1 MYPNLTPTLVTLL
14 GIALAVAAF
23 IAVRRPFLRR
33 LALRQ
38 IARRRGEAVLVVV
51 GSVLGTAI
59 IIGSL
64 IVGDTLNFSV
74 KQTAYDNLGPIDEIV
89 SSPTVAQ
96 GDEAA
101 RLVGRLRGDPDVD
114 GLLTLRGDQAAV
126 TRGSGASRT
135 AEPRA
140 SVWEVDFAQAA
151 AFSGGVD
158 SGSGLS
164 GPAPGAGEA
173 VINDDLATQLG
184 ARAGE
189 TLTFYL
195 YGRPTAVRVAR
206 VVPTEGLAG
215 AGTGQTAARNAFF
228 TTGTLVQAAKAAGPA
243 QDGAG
248 PKQPGTSAGAA
259 PAAGTGGGAAAEG
272 AGGAA
277 AAAGA
282 GAAAQ
287 AAGATAPGP
296 RTFTFVSNTGGVEEG
311 EKRSDAVEARLKAAL
326 GPLTSQGTSVEKP
339 KQSVLKAAVAAG
351 NSLGSLF
358 LFIGSFS
365 IIAGVLLL
373 VNIFVMLAEERK
385 SELGMLRAV
394 GMKRG
399 RLVRSFIIEGTVYA
413 LVASL
418 LGILIGLG
426 VGRAVVVVAAR
437 IFNSFSDDGFS
448 LAFKFTPTS
457 LVNGFAMGF
466 LIAFLTVALTSI
478 RISRVNIIAAIRDLP
493 NEGGRRLKRRW
504 VVLSTVAAAVF
515 GGLSAVAIARSQG
528 VGVYL
533 YPALAVLA
541 LCPLLVRLA
550 PKRWVY
556 TGASLAVLGWGLAA
570 NTLRPKVF
578 DDGST
583 TTFIVLGSLLTFSAV
598 FLLSQNQELLT
609 RPLRPLIARPTL
621 GGLATRLAVAYPIA
635 RRFRTG
641 AILIMYG
648 LVVFTL
654 VLITVIGNLISA
666 GTDSQVANA
675 SGGFA
680 IRADFN
686 PSAPVADPARTFTT
700 GRFAGKVDA
709 VAPLTVVG
717 GKVTNL
723 IKGRTD
729 PVDVVVV
736 GTDPKVSEAGLFPL
750 NRRLERLGDD
760 RAVWRAVQSDP
771 GYVILDPFLGQ
782 EGGGPGAVTYNPGD
796 TLTLTDPNTG
806 KADRKTIAGVLKSGE
821 GFYGIGNTGFLSP
834 VIMSQAAAR
843 AQFGSGAKL
852 ASAFVKPAAGASDQA
867 LAADLQGQYLPEGL
881 VATAIR
887 DQVERGFAANRS
899 FFQLMQGFLA
909 LGLIVGI
916 AGLGVVMVRAVRER
930 RRNIGVLRAL
940 GFPSGTVQRA
950 FLTESSFVALEGIVL
965 GAALSIVTSYLLF
978 KNDDELNAAGV
989 GFPIP
994 WTSIAVLVLAAAV
1007 ASVLATAW
1015 PARQASKIRPAVALR
1030 IAD

>member
-1 MYPNLTPTLVTLL
+1 VYPNLTPTLVTLL

-74 KQTAYDNLGPIDEIV
+74 RQTAYNNLGPIDEIV

-96 GDEAA
+96 GDQATRRVA
-101 RLVGRLRGDPDVD
+101 RLRGDPDVD
-114 GLLTLRGDQAAV
+114 GLLTLRGDQAAI

-151 AFSGGVD
+151 AFRGGVQG
-158 SGSGLS
+158 GSGLS

-173 VINDDLATQLG
+173 VINDDLATQLR
-184 ARAGE
+184 ARAGDS
-189 TLTFYL
+189 LTVYL
-195 YGRPTAVRVAR
+195 YGRPTEVRVAR
-206 VVPTEGLAG
+206 VVPTVGLAG

-228 TTGTLVQAAKAAGPA
+228 AAGTLVQAATEAKA
-243 QDGAG
+243 
-248 PKQPGTSAGAA
+248 AA
-259 PAAGTGGGAAAEG
+259 PARRGPAPADGADSAAAPGAAAPP
-272 AGGAA
+272 
-277 AAAGA
+277 
-282 GAAAQ
+282 AQ
-287 AAGATAPGP
+287 P

-311 EKRSDAVEARLKAAL
+311 ERRSDAVAAKLQAAL
-326 GPLTSQGTSVEKP
+326 GPLTAQGTSVEKP
-339 KQSVLKAAVAAG
+339 KQSVLNAAEQAG
-351 NSLGSLF
+351 NGLGSLF

-365 IIAGVLLL
+365 VIAGVLLL

-413 LVASL
+413 LVAAL
-418 LGILIGLG
+418 LGVLIGLG

-437 IFNSFSDDGFS
+437 IFSSFSDEDTFN
-448 LAFKFTPTS
+448 LAFRFTPIS

-466 LIAFLTVALTSI
+466 LIAFVTVTLTSV

-504 VVLSTVAAAVF
+504 VALSTVAAAGF
-515 GGLSAVAIARSQG
+515 GALSAVAIARSQG

-533 YPALAVLA
+533 YPTLAVLA

-556 TGASLAVLGWGLAA
+556 SGASLAVLAWGLAA

-583 TTFIVLGSLLTFSAV
+583 ATFIVLGSLLTFSAV
-598 FLLSQNQELLT
+598 LLVSQNQQLLM

-666 GTDSQVANA
+666 GTDAEVRNA
-675 SGGFA
+675 SGGFGV
-680 IRADFN
+680 RADFN
-686 PSAPVADPARTFTT
+686 PSAPLGDPARTFTS

-709 VAPLTVVG
+709 VAPLTVSG
-717 GKVTNL
+717 AKVTNL

-729 PVDVVVV
+729 PIDVIVV
-736 GTDPKVSEAGLFPL
+736 GADPTLSQAGLFPL
-750 NRRLERLGDD
+750 SRRLGRLGDD
-760 RAVWRAVQSDP
+760 PAVWRAVQSDP
-771 GYVILDPFLGQ
+771 GYVILDNFLGQ
-782 EGGGPGAVTYNPGD
+782 EGGGPGAVTYQPGD
-796 TLTLTDPNTG
+796 TLTVTDPATG
-806 KADRKTIAGVLKSGE
+806 KAEPKTIAGVLKSGQ
-821 GFYGIGNTGFLSP
+821 GFYGVGNTGFVSP
-834 VIMSQAAAR
+834 IIMSQPAAR
-843 AQFGSGAKL
+843 SQFGSGAKL
-852 ASAFVKPAAGASDQA
+852 ASAMVKPAAGVTDQA
-867 LAADLQGQYLPEGL
+867 LAAELQGQYLPEGL
-881 VATAIR
+881 VATQIR
-887 DQVERGFAANRS
+887 DQVERGLAANRG

-940 GFPSGTVQRA
+940 GFQSGTIQRA
-950 FLTESSFVALEGIVL
+950 FLTESTFVALEGIVL

-978 KNDDELNAAGV
+978 KNDDELNASGV

-994 WTSIAVLVLAAAV
+994 WASIAVLVAAAAV
-1007 ASVLATAW
+1007 ASVLATVW
-1015 PARQASKIRPAVALR
+1015 PARQAAKIRPAVALR

>member
-1 MYPNLTPTLVTLL
+1 MYPNLTPTLATLL
-14 GIALAVAAF
+14 GIALVVAAF

-38 IARRRGEAVLVVV
+38 IARRRGEAALVVI

-64 IVGDTLNFSV
+64 IVGDTLNYSV
-74 KQTAYDNLGPIDEIV
+74 KQTAYNNLGPIDEIV
-89 SSPTVAQ
+89 SSPTVTQ

-140 SVWEVDFAQAA
+140 TVWEVDFAQAA

-173 VINDDLATQLG
+173 VINDDLAKQLG
-184 ARAGE
+184 ARAGD

-195 YGRPTAVRVAR
+195 YGRPTEVRVAR
-206 VVPTEGLAG
+206 VVPTKGLAG

-228 TTGTLVQAAKAAGPA
+228 TTGTLVQAAKAAQASNGPI
-243 QDGAG
+243 
-248 PKQPGTSAGAA
+248 QPGTSAGAA
-259 PAAGTGGGAAAEG
+259 AG

-277 AAAGA
+277 APA
-282 GAAAQ
+282 GAAP
-287 AAGATAPGP
+287 AAEP
-296 RTFTFVSNTGGVEEG
+296 RTFTFVSNTGGVEAG
-311 EKRSDAVEARLKAAL
+311 DQRSDAVEAKLKSAL
-326 GPLTSQGTSVEKP
+326 GSLASQGTSVEKP
-339 KQSVLKAAVAAG
+339 KQSVLKAAEQAG
-351 NSLGSLF
+351 NGLGSLF

-413 LVASL
+413 LLASL
-418 LGILIGLG
+418 LGILLGLG

-437 IFNSFSDDGFS
+437 IFSGFSDEDTFN
-448 LAFKFTPTS
+448 LAFKFTPIS
-457 LVNGFAMGF
+457 IFNGFAMGF
-466 LIAFLTVALTSI
+466 LIAFVTVALTSM
-478 RISRVNIIAAIRDLP
+478 RISRINIIAAIRDLP

-504 VVLSTVAAAVF
+504 VALSTVAAALF
-515 GGLSAVAIARSQG
+515 GALSAVAISKSQG

-556 TGASLAVLGWGLAA
+556 SGASLAVLGWGLAA

-583 TTFIVLGSLLTFSAV
+583 TTFTVLGSLLTFSAV
-598 FLLSQNQELLT
+598 FLVSQNQDLLT
-609 RPLRPLIARPTL
+609 RPLRPLIARPSL

-666 GTDSQVANA
+666 GTDTEVRNA

-686 PSAPVADPARTFTT
+686 PSAPVGDPARTFTT

-729 PVDVVVV
+729 PIDAVVV
-736 GTDPKVSEAGLFPL
+736 GADPKLSEAGLFPL
-750 NRRLERLGDD
+750 TKRLERLGDD
-760 RAVWRAVQSDP
+760 RAVWQAVQSDP
-771 GYVILDPFLGQ
+771 RYVILDPFFGE
-782 EGGGPGAVTYNPGD
+782 EGGGPSAVTFKPGD

-806 KADRKTIAGVLKSGE
+806 KAEQKTIAGVLKSGQ
-821 GFYGIGNTGFLSP
+821 GFFGVGNTGFLSP
-834 VIMSQAAAR
+834 IILSQSATR
-843 AQFGSGAKL
+843 AQFGPNAKL
-852 ASAFVKPAAGASDQA
+852 ASAFVKPAAGITDQA
-867 LAADLQGQYLPEGL
+867 LAAELQGQYLPEGL
-881 VATAIR
+881 VATQIR
-887 DQVERGFAANRS
+887 DQVERGFAANRG

-940 GFPSGTVQRA
+940 GFPARTVQRA
-950 FLTESSFVALEGIVL
+950 FLTESTFVALEGIVL
-965 GAALSIVTSYLLF
+965 GTGLSIVTSYLLF
-978 KNDDELNAAGV
+978 KNDDELNASGV

-994 WTSIAVLVLAAAV
+994 WTSIAVLVLAAAL
-1007 ASVLATAW
+1007 ASILATVW

>member
-1 MYPNLTPTLVTLL
+1 VYPNLTPTLVSLL
-14 GIALAVAAF
+14 GIALAVAGF

-38 IARRRGEAVLVVV
+38 IARRRGEAALVVV

-59 IIGSL
+59 IVGSL

-74 KQTAYDNLGPIDEIV
+74 RQTAYKNLGPIDEIV

-96 GDEAA
+96 GEVAA
-101 RLVGRLRGDPDVD
+101 RRIEQLRGDPDVD
-114 GLLTLRGDQAAV
+114 GLLTLRGDQAAI
-126 TRGSGASRT
+126 TRGSGADRT

-151 AFSGGVD
+151 AFGGGVQG
-158 SGSGLS
+158 GSGLS

-184 ARAGE
+184 ARAGD
-189 TLTFYL
+189 TLTVYL
-195 YGRPTAVRVAR
+195 YGRPTQVRVAR
-206 VVPTEGLAG
+206 VVPTVGLAG

-228 TTGTLVQAAKAAGPA
+228 APGTLVQAAAEAKTAPRARGGPA
-243 QDGAG
+243 PADGADN
-248 PKQPGTSAGAA
+248 AAA
-259 PAAGTGGGAAAEG
+259 PGAAAPP
-272 AGGAA
+272 
-277 AAAGA
+277 
-282 GAAAQ
+282 AQ
-287 AAGATAPGP
+287 P
-296 RTFTFVSNTGGVEEG
+296 RTFTFVSNTGGVEAG
-311 EKRSDAVEARLKAAL
+311 EPRSDAVAAKLNAAL

-339 KQSVLKAAVAAG
+339 KQSVLKAAEQAG
-351 NSLGSLF
+351 NGLGSLF

-365 IIAGVLLL
+365 VIAGVLLL

-418 LGILIGLG
+418 LGVLIGLG

-437 IFNSFSDDGFS
+437 IFSSFSDEDTFN
-448 LAFKFTPTS
+448 LAFRFTPIS

-466 LIAFLTVALTSI
+466 LIAFVTVALTSI

-504 VVLSTVAAAVF
+504 VALSTVAAAGF
-515 GGLSAVAIARSQG
+515 GALSAVAIANSQG

-533 YPALAVLA
+533 YPTLTVLA

-556 TGASLAVLGWGLAA
+556 SGASLATLAWGLSA
-570 NTLRPKVF
+570 NTLRPEVF

-583 TTFIVLGSLLTFSAV
+583 ATFIVLGSLLTFSAV
-598 FLLSQNQELLT
+598 LLVSQNQQLLL
-609 RPLRPLIARPTL
+609 RPLRPLIARPTQ

-666 GTDSQVANA
+666 GTDAEVANA
-675 SGGFA
+675 SGGFGV
-680 IRADFN
+680 RADFN
-686 PSAPVADPARTFTT
+686 PSSPVGDPARTFTS

-709 VAPLTVVG
+709 VAPLTVSG
-717 GKVTNL
+717 AKVTNL

-729 PVDVVVV
+729 PIDVIVV
-736 GTDPKVSEAGLFPL
+736 GADPQLSQAGLFPL
-750 NRRLERLGDD
+750 SRRLGRLGDD
-760 RAVWRAVQSDP
+760 PAVWRAVQSDP
-771 GYVILDPFLGQ
+771 GYVILDNFLGQ
-782 EGGGPGAVTYNPGD
+782 ENGGPGSITYQPGD
-796 TLTLTDPNTG
+796 TLTVTDPATG
-806 KADRKTIAGVLKSGE
+806 TAERKTIAGVLKSGQ
-821 GFYGIGNTGFLSP
+821 GFYGVGNTGFVSP
-834 VIMSQAAAR
+834 IIMSQQAAR

-852 ASAFVKPAAGASDQA
+852 ASAMVKPAASITDQA
-867 LAADLQGQYLPEGL
+867 LAAELQGQYLPEGL
-881 VATAIR
+881 VATQIR
-887 DQVERGFAANRS
+887 DQVERGLAANRG

-940 GFPSGTVQRA
+940 GFQSGTIQRA
-950 FLTESSFVALEGIVL
+950 FLTESTFVALEGIVL

-978 KNDDELNAAGV
+978 KNDEELNASGV

-994 WTSIAVLVLAAAV
+994 WASIAVLVAAAAL
-1007 ASVLATAW
+1007 ASVLATVW

>member
-74 KQTAYDNLGPIDEIV
+74 RQTAYKNLGPIDEIV

-96 GDEAA
+96 GEAA
-101 RLVGRLRGDPDVD
+101 ARRVARLRGDPDVD

-126 TRGSGASRT
+126 TRGSGAGRT

-151 AFSGGVD
+151 AFRGGVQG
-158 SGSGLS
+158 GSGLS

-184 ARAGE
+184 ARAGDR
-189 TLTFYL
+189 LTVYL
-195 YGRPTAVRVAR
+195 YGRPTEVRVAR
-206 VVPTEGLAG
+206 VVPTVGLAG

-228 TTGTLVQAAKAAGPA
+228 APGTLVQAASEAKAAVPA
-243 QDGAG
+243 MGG
-248 PKQPGTSAGAA
+248 SA
-259 PAAGTGGGAAAEG
+259 PADG

-277 AAAGA
+277 V
-282 GAAAQ
+282 GAAAPP
-287 AAGATAPGP
+287 AEP

-311 EKRSDAVEARLKAAL
+311 ERRSDAVAAKLEAAL
-326 GPLTSQGTSVEKP
+326 GPLTSQGTSVETP
-339 KQSVLKAAVAAG
+339 KQSVLNAAEQAG
-351 NSLGSLF
+351 NGLGSLF

-365 IIAGVLLL
+365 VIAGVLLL

-418 LGILIGLG
+418 LGVLIGLG

-437 IFNSFSDDGFS
+437 IFSSFSDEDTFN
-448 LAFKFTPTS
+448 LAFRFTPIS

-466 LIAFLTVALTSI
+466 LIAFVTVALTSI

-504 VVLSTVAAAVF
+504 VALSTVAAAGF
-515 GGLSAVAIARSQG
+515 GALSAVAIARSQG

-556 TGASLAVLGWGLAA
+556 SGASLAVLAWGLAA

-583 TTFIVLGSLLTFSAV
+583 ATFIVLGSLLTFSAV
-598 FLLSQNQELLT
+598 LLLSQNQQLLMW
-609 RPLRPLIARPTL
+609 PLRPLIARPTL

-666 GTDSQVANA
+666 GTDAEVRNA
-675 SGGFA
+675 SGGFGV
-680 IRADFN
+680 RADFN
-686 PSAPVADPARTFTT
+686 PSAPVGDPARTFAS

-709 VAPLTVVG
+709 VAPLTVSG
-717 GKVTNL
+717 AKVTNL

-729 PVDVVVV
+729 PIDVIVV
-736 GTDPKVSEAGLFPL
+736 GADPQLSQAGLFPL
-750 NRRLERLGDD
+750 SRRLGRLGDD
-760 RAVWRAVQSDP
+760 PAVWRAVQSDP
-771 GYVILDPFLGQ
+771 GYVILDNFLGQ
-782 EGGGPGAVTYNPGD
+782 ENGGPGSITYQPGD
-796 TLTLTDPNTG
+796 TLTVTDPATG
-806 KADRKTIAGVLKSGE
+806 KAERKTIAGVLKSGQ
-821 GFYGIGNTGFLSP
+821 GFYGVGNTGFVSP
-834 VIMSQAAAR
+834 IIMSQTAAR
-843 AQFGSGAKL
+843 AQFGTGAEL
-852 ASAFVKPAAGASDQA
+852 ASAMVKPAAGVTDQA
-867 LAADLQGQYLPEGL
+867 LAAELQGQYLPEGL
-881 VATAIR
+881 VATQIR
-887 DQVERGFAANRS
+887 DQVERGLAANRG

-909 LGLIVGI
+909 LGLLVGI

-940 GFPSGTVQRA
+940 GFQSGTIQRA
-950 FLTESSFVALEGIVL
+950 FLTESTFVALEGIVL

-978 KNDDELNAAGV
+978 KNDEELNASGV

-994 WTSIAVLVLAAAV
+994 WASIAVLVAAAAV
-1007 ASVLATAW
+1007 ASVLATVW

>member
-1 MYPNLTPTLVTLL
+1 VYPNLTPTLVTLL

-74 KQTAYDNLGPIDEIV
+74 RQTAYNNLGPIDEIV

-96 GDEAA
+96 GDQATRRVA
-101 RLVGRLRGDPDVD
+101 RLRGDPDVD
-114 GLLTLRGDQAAV
+114 GLLTLRGDQAAI

-151 AFSGGVD
+151 AFRGGVQG
-158 SGSGLS
+158 GSGLS

-173 VINDDLATQLG
+173 VINDDLATQLR
-184 ARAGE
+184 ARAGDS
-189 TLTFYL
+189 LTVYL
-195 YGRPTAVRVAR
+195 YGRPTEVRVAR
-206 VVPTEGLAG
+206 VVPTVGLAG

-228 TTGTLVQAAKAAGPA
+228 AAGTLVQAATEAKA
-243 QDGAG
+243 
-248 PKQPGTSAGAA
+248 AA
-259 PAAGTGGGAAAEG
+259 PARRGPAPADGADSAAAPGAAAPP
-272 AGGAA
+272 
-277 AAAGA
+277 
-282 GAAAQ
+282 AQ
-287 AAGATAPGP
+287 P

-311 EKRSDAVEARLKAAL
+311 ERRSDAVAVKLQAAL
-326 GPLTSQGTSVEKP
+326 GPLTTQGTSVEKP
-339 KQSVLKAAVAAG
+339 KQSVLNAAEQAG
-351 NSLGSLF
+351 NGLGSLF

-365 IIAGVLLL
+365 VIAGVLLL

-413 LVASL
+413 LVAAL
-418 LGILIGLG
+418 LGVLIGLG

-437 IFNSFSDDGFS
+437 IFSSFSDEDTFN
-448 LAFKFTPTS
+448 LAFRFTPIS

-466 LIAFLTVALTSI
+466 LIAFVTVTLTSV

-504 VVLSTVAAAVF
+504 VALSTVAAAGF
-515 GGLSAVAIARSQG
+515 GALSAVAIARSQG

-533 YPALAVLA
+533 YPTLAVLA

-556 TGASLAVLGWGLAA
+556 SGASLAVLAWGLAA

-583 TTFIVLGSLLTFSAV
+583 ATFIVLGSLLTFSAV
-598 FLLSQNQELLT
+598 LLVSQNQQLLM

-666 GTDSQVANA
+666 GTDAEVRNA
-675 SGGFA
+675 SGGFGV
-680 IRADFN
+680 RADFN
-686 PSAPVADPARTFTT
+686 PSAPLGDPARTFTS

-709 VAPLTVVG
+709 VAPLTVSG
-717 GKVTNL
+717 AKVTNL

-729 PVDVVVV
+729 PIDVIVV
-736 GTDPKVSEAGLFPL
+736 GADPTLSQAGLFPL
-750 NRRLERLGDD
+750 SRRLGRLGDD
-760 RAVWRAVQSDP
+760 PAVWRAVQSDP
-771 GYVILDPFLGQ
+771 GYVILDNFLGQ
-782 EGGGPGAVTYNPGD
+782 EGGGPGAVTYQPGD
-796 TLTLTDPNTG
+796 TLTVTDPATG
-806 KADRKTIAGVLKSGE
+806 KAEPKTIAGVLKSGQ
-821 GFYGIGNTGFLSP
+821 GFYGVGNTGFVSP
-834 VIMSQAAAR
+834 IIMSQPAAR
-843 AQFGSGAKL
+843 SQFGSGAKL
-852 ASAFVKPAAGASDQA
+852 ASAMVKPAAGVTDQA
-867 LAADLQGQYLPEGL
+867 LAAELQGQYLPEGL
-881 VATAIR
+881 VATQIR
-887 DQVERGFAANRS
+887 DQVERGLAANRG

-940 GFPSGTVQRA
+940 GFQSGTIQRA
-950 FLTESSFVALEGIVL
+950 FLTESTFVALEGIVL

-978 KNDDELNAAGV
+978 KNDDELNASGV

-994 WTSIAVLVLAAAV
+994 WASIAVLVAAAAV
-1007 ASVLATAW
+1007 ASVLATVW

>member
-74 KQTAYDNLGPIDEIV
+74 RQTAYNNLGPIDEIV

-96 GDEAA
+96 GDQATRRIEQ
-101 RLVGRLRGDPDVD
+101 LRGDLDVD
-114 GLLTLRGDQAAV
+114 GLLTLRGDQAAI
-126 TRGSGASRT
+126 TRGSGADRT

-151 AFSGGVD
+151 AFRGGVQG
-158 SGSGLS
+158 GSGLS

-173 VINDDLATQLG
+173 VINDGLATQLG
-184 ARAGE
+184 AQAGD
-189 TLTFYL
+189 TLTIYL
-195 YGRPTAVRVAR
+195 YGRPTEVRVAR
-206 VVPTEGLAG
+206 VVPTVGLAG

-228 TTGTLVQAAKAAGPA
+228 APGTLVQAASEAKA
-243 QDGAG
+243 
-248 PKQPGTSAGAA
+248 AA
-259 PAAGTGGGAAAEG
+259 PARGGPAPADRADSAAAPP
-272 AGGAA
+272 
-277 AAAGA
+277 
-282 GAAAQ
+282 AQ
-287 AAGATAPGP
+287 P
-296 RTFTFVSNTGGVEEG
+296 RTFTFVSNTGGVEAG
-311 EKRSDAVEARLKAAL
+311 ESRSDAVAAKLNAAL
-326 GPLTSQGTSVEKP
+326 GPLTGQGTSVEKP
-339 KQSVLKAAVAAG
+339 KQSVLKAAEQAG
-351 NSLGSLF
+351 NGLGSLF

-365 IIAGVLLL
+365 VIAGVLLL

-399 RLVRSFIIEGTVYA
+399 RLVRSFLIEGTIYA

-437 IFNSFSDDGFS
+437 IFSSFSDEDTFN
-448 LAFKFTPTS
+448 LAFRFTPIS

-466 LIAFLTVALTSI
+466 LIAFVTVTLTSI

-504 VVLSTVAAAVF
+504 VALSTVAAAGF
-515 GGLSAVAIARSQG
+515 GALSAVAIASSQG

-533 YPALAVLA
+533 YPTLAVLA

-556 TGASLAVLGWGLAA
+556 SGASLATLAWGLAA

-583 TTFIVLGSLLTFSAV
+583 ATFIVLGSLLTFSAV
-598 FLLSQNQELLT
+598 LLLSQNQQLLM
-609 RPLRPLIARPTL
+609 RPLRPLIARPTQ

-666 GTDSQVANA
+666 GTNAEVRNA
-675 SGGFA
+675 SGGFGV
-680 IRADFN
+680 RADFN
-686 PSAPVADPARTFTT
+686 PSAPVGDPAQTFTS

-709 VAPLTVVG
+709 VAPLTVSG
-717 GKVTNL
+717 AKVTNL

-729 PVDVVVV
+729 PIDVIVV
-736 GTDPKVSEAGLFPL
+736 GADPQLSQAGLFPL
-750 NRRLERLGDD
+750 SRRLGQLGDD
-760 RAVWRAVQSDP
+760 PAVWRTVQSDP
-771 GYVILDPFLGQ
+771 GYVILDNFLGQ
-782 EGGGPGAVTYNPGD
+782 ENGGPGSITYQPGD
-796 TLTLTDPNTG
+796 TLTVTDPATG
-806 KADRKTIAGVLKSGE
+806 KAEPKTIAGVLKSGQ
-821 GFYGIGNTGFLSP
+821 GFYGVGNTGFVSP
-834 VIMSQAAAR
+834 IIMSQQAAR
-843 AQFGSGAKL
+843 AQFGTGAKL
-852 ASAFVKPAAGASDQA
+852 ASAMVKPAAGITDQA
-867 LAADLQGQYLPEGL
+867 LAAELQGQYLPEGL
-881 VATAIR
+881 VATQIR
-887 DQVERGFAANRS
+887 DQVERGLAANRG

-940 GFPSGTVQRA
+940 GFQSGTIQRA
-950 FLTESSFVALEGIVL
+950 FLTESTFVALEGIVL

-978 KNDDELNAAGV
+978 KNDQELNASGV

-994 WTSIAVLVLAAAV
+994 WASITVLVAAAAL
-1007 ASVLATAW
+1007 ASVLATVW

>member
-1 MYPNLTPTLVTLL
+1 VYPNLTPTLVVLL

-23 IAVRRPFLRR
+23 IALRRPFLRK

-38 IARRRGEAVLVVV
+38 IARRRGEATLVVV

-74 KQTAYDNLGPIDEIV
+74 RQAAYDNLGPVDEIV
-89 SSPTVAQ
+89 SSPTAAQ
-96 GDEAA
+96 GDQAA
-101 RLVGRLRGDPDVD
+101 RQVDRLRGDPDVD

-126 TRGSGASRT
+126 TRGSGTDRT

-151 AFSGGVD
+151 AFSGGVQT
-158 SGSGLS
+158 GSGLS
-164 GPAPGAGEA
+164 GPAPGAGEV
-173 VINDDLATQLG
+173 VINEDLATQLG
-184 ARAGE
+184 ARAGD

-195 YGRPTAVRVAR
+195 YGRPTEARVAR
-206 VVPTEGLAG
+206 VVPTKGLAG

-228 TTGTLVQAAKAAGPA
+228 TTGTLIQAAR
-243 QDGAG
+243 
-248 PKQPGTSAGAA
+248 
-259 PAAGTGGGAAAEG
+259 
-272 AGGAA
+272 AA
-277 AAAGA
+277 AAAQGGA
-282 GAAAQ
+282 GRAQ
-287 AAGATAPGP
+287 PATSEGAPAPGSGAAGAGQAGTAGPGQAQPQAPQP
-296 RTFTFVSNTGGVEEG
+296 RTFTFVSNTGGVESG
-311 EKRSDAVEARLKAAL
+311 DKLSDAVEAKLKAAL

-339 KQSVLKAAVAAG
+339 KQAVLEAAEQAG
-351 NSLGSLF
+351 NGLGSLF

-426 VGRAVVVVAAR
+426 IGRAVVVVAAR
-437 IFNSFSDDGFS
+437 IFSGFS
-448 LAFKFTPTS
+448 ADEGGFTLAFKVTPIS
-457 LVNGFAMGF
+457 IVNGFAMGF

-504 VVLSTVAAAVF
+504 VILSTLAAALF
-515 GGLSAVAIARSQG
+515 GGLSVPAIAGSQG
-528 VGVYL
+528 LWVYV
-533 YPALAVLA
+533 YPSLAALA

-556 TGASLAVLGWGLAA
+556 TGVSLAVLAWGLGA

-583 TTFIVLGSLLTFSAV
+583 ATFIVLGSLLTFSAV
-598 FLLSQNQELLT
+598 FLISQNQELLV
-609 RPLRPLIARPTL
+609 RPLRPLIARPSL

-654 VLITVIGNLISA
+654 VLITVLGNLINA
-666 GTDSQVANA
+666 TTDSEVANA

-686 PSAPVADPARTFTT
+686 PSAPIGDPARTFTS
-700 GRFAGKVDA
+700 GRFAGKVEA
-709 VAPLTVVG
+709 VAPLTAAS

-723 IKGRTD
+723 LKGRTD
-729 PVDVVVV
+729 PVDTVVV
-736 GTDPKVSEAGLFPL
+736 GADPKVAEAGLFPL
-750 NRRLERLGDD
+750 NRRLEQLGDD
-760 RAVWRAVQSDP
+760 RAVWQAVQSNP
-771 GYVILDPFLGQ
+771 SYVIMDPFLGQ
-782 EGGGPGAVTYNPGD
+782 EGGGPAAVAYNPGD
-796 TLTLTDPNTG
+796 TLTLTDPATG
-806 KADRKTIAGVLKSGE
+806 KAERKTIAGILKSGQ
-821 GFYGIGNTGFLSP
+821 GFYGIANTGFLSP
-834 VIMSQAAAR
+834 VIMGQAAAKE
-843 AQFGSGAKL
+843 QFGTNAKL
-852 ASAFVKPAAGASDQA
+852 SSAFVKPAAGTSDQA

-881 VATAIR
+881 VATEIR
-887 DQVERGFAANRS
+887 DEVERGFAANRS

-909 LGLIVGI
+909 LGLLVGI

-940 GFPSGTVQRA
+940 GFPAGTVQRA
-950 FLTESSFVALEGIVL
+950 FLTESTFVALEGIVL
-965 GAALSIVTSYLLF
+965 GASLSIVTSYLLF
-978 KNDDELNAAGV
+978 QNDPNLGNADI

-994 WTSIAVLVLAAAV
+994 WASIAILVLAAAV
-1007 ASVLATAW
+1007 ASVLATVW

>member
-1 MYPNLTPTLVTLL
+1 VYPNLTPTLVALL
-14 GIALAVAAF
+14 GITLAVAAF

-38 IARRRGEAVLVVV
+38 IARRRGEATLVVV

-74 KQTAYDNLGPIDEIV
+74 RQTAYNNLGPIDEIV

-96 GDEAA
+96 GDQAA
-101 RLVGRLRGDPDVD
+101 RRVARLRGDPDVD

-126 TRGSGASRT
+126 TRGSGADRT

-151 AFSGGVD
+151 AFRGGVQG
-158 SGSGLS
+158 GSGLS
-164 GPAPGAGEA
+164 GPNPGAGEA

-184 ARAGE
+184 AQAGD
-189 TLTFYL
+189 TLTVYL
-195 YGRPTAVRVAR
+195 YGRPTQVRVTR
-206 VVPTEGLAG
+206 VVPTVGLAG

-228 TTGTLVQAAKAAGPA
+228 GPGTLVQAARQAKA
-243 QDGAG
+243 
-248 PKQPGTSAGAA
+248 AA
-259 PAAGTGGGAAAEG
+259 PARGGPAPADEAG
-272 AGGAA
+272 
-277 AAAGA
+277 
-282 GAAAQ
+282 
-287 AAGATAPGP
+287 GATAPPAQP
-296 RTFTFVSNTGGVEEG
+296 RTFTFVSNTGGVEAG
-311 EKRSDAVEARLKAAL
+311 EPRSDAVAAKLNAAL

-339 KQSVLKAAVAAG
+339 KQSVLNAAEQAG
-351 NSLGSLF
+351 NGLGSLF

-365 IIAGVLLL
+365 VIAGVLLL

-394 GMKRG
+394 GMKRS

-413 LVASL
+413 LVAAL

-437 IFNSFSDDGFS
+437 IFSSFSDEDTFN
-448 LAFKFTPTS
+448 LAFRFTPVS
-457 LVNGFAMGF
+457 LINGFAMGF
-466 LIAFLTVALTSI
+466 LIAFVTVTLTSI
-478 RISRVNIIAAIRDLP
+478 RISRINIIAAIRDLP

-504 VVLSTVAAAVF
+504 VALSTVAAAGF
-515 GGLSAVAIARSQG
+515 GALSAVAIANSQG

-533 YPALAVLA
+533 YPTLAVLA

-556 TGASLAVLGWGLAA
+556 SGASLAVLAWGLAA

-583 TTFIVLGSLLTFSAV
+583 ATFIVLGSLLTFSAV
-598 FLLSQNQELLT
+598 LLVSQNQQLLM
-609 RPLRPLIARPTL
+609 RPLRPLIARPTQ
-621 GGLATRLAVAYPIA
+621 GGLATRLAVAYPFA

-666 GTDSQVANA
+666 GTDAEVANA
-675 SGGFA
+675 SGGFGV
-680 IRADFN
+680 RADFN
-686 PSAPVADPARTFTT
+686 PSAPLGDPARTFTS

-709 VAPLTVVG
+709 VAPLTVSG
-717 GKVTNL
+717 AKVTNL

-729 PVDVVVV
+729 PIDVIVV
-736 GTDPKVSEAGLFPL
+736 GTDPQLSQAGLFPL
-750 NRRLERLGDD
+750 SRRLGRLGDD
-760 RAVWRAVQSDP
+760 PAVWQAVQSDP
-771 GYVILDPFLGQ
+771 GYVILDNFLGQ
-782 EGGGPGAVTYNPGD
+782 EGGGPGAVTYQPGD
-796 TLTLTDPNTG
+796 TLTVTDPATG
-806 KADRKTIAGVLKSGE
+806 KAEPKTIAGVLKSGQ
-821 GFYGIGNTGFLSP
+821 GFYGVGNTGFVSP
-834 VIMSQAAAR
+834 IIMSQQAAR

-852 ASAFVKPAAGASDQA
+852 ASAMVKPAAGITDQA
-867 LAADLQGQYLPEGL
+867 LAAELQGQYLPEGL
-881 VATAIR
+881 VATQIR
-887 DQVERGFAANRS
+887 DQVERGLAANRG

-940 GFPSGTVQRA
+940 GFQSHTVQRA
-950 FLTESSFVALEGIVL
+950 FLTESTFVALEGIVL
-965 GAALSIVTSYLLF
+965 GAALSILTSYLLF
-978 KNDDELNAAGV
+978 KNDDELNASGV

-994 WTSIAVLVLAAAV
+994 WASIAVLVAAAAV
-1007 ASVLATAW
+1007 ASVLATVW

>member
-1 MYPNLTPTLVTLL
+1 VYPNLTPTLVTLL
-14 GIALAVAAF
+14 GIALAVAAY

-74 KQTAYDNLGPIDEIV
+74 RQTAYNNLGPIDEIV
-89 SSPTVAQ
+89 SSPTVTQ
-96 GDEAA
+96 GDQAA
-101 RLVGRLRGDPDVD
+101 RRIEQLRGDPDVD

-126 TRGSGASRT
+126 TRGSGAGRT

-151 AFSGGVD
+151 AFRGGVQG
-158 SGSGLS
+158 GSGLS
-164 GPAPGAGEA
+164 GPAPSAGEA

-184 ARAGE
+184 ARAGDS
-189 TLTFYL
+189 LTVYL
-195 YGRPTAVRVAR
+195 YGRPTEVRVAQ
-206 VVPTEGLAG
+206 VVPTVGLAG

-228 TTGTLVQAAKAAGPA
+228 APGTLVQAASQAKAAAVARGGPA
-243 QDGAG
+243 
-248 PKQPGTSAGAA
+248 P
-259 PAAGTGGGAAAEG
+259 AEG
-272 AGGAA
+272 AGGAT
-277 AAAGA
+277 A
-282 GAAAQ
+282 GAAAPPAQ
-287 AAGATAPGP
+287 P
-296 RTFTFVSNTGGVEEG
+296 RTFTFVSNTGGVEAG
-311 EKRSDAVEARLKAAL
+311 NKRSDAVAAKLQAAL
-326 GPLTSQGTSVEKP
+326 GPLTSQGTSVETP
-339 KQSVLKAAVAAG
+339 KQSVLNAAEQAG
-351 NSLGSLF
+351 NGLGSLF

-365 IIAGVLLL
+365 VIAGVLLL

-394 GMKRG
+394 GMKRS
-399 RLVRSFIIEGTVYA
+399 RLVRSFIIEGTIYA
-413 LVASL
+413 LVAAL

-437 IFNSFSDDGFS
+437 IFSSFSDEDTFN
-448 LAFKFTPTS
+448 LAFRFTPIS
-457 LVNGFAMGF
+457 LINGFAMGF
-466 LIAFLTVALTSI
+466 LIAFVTVTLTSI

-504 VVLSTVAAAVF
+504 VALSTVAAAGF
-515 GGLSAVAIARSQG
+515 GALAALAIARSQG

-533 YPALAVLA
+533 YPTLAVLA

-556 TGASLAVLGWGLAA
+556 SGASLAVLAWGLAA

-583 TTFIVLGSLLTFSAV
+583 ATFIVLGSLLTFSAV
-598 FLLSQNQELLT
+598 LLVSQNQQLLL
-609 RPLRPLIARPTL
+609 RPLRPLIARPTQ

-654 VLITVIGNLISA
+654 VLITVIGNLIGA
-666 GTDSQVANA
+666 GTNAEVRNA
-675 SGGFA
+675 SGGFGV
-680 IRADFN
+680 RADFN
-686 PSAPVADPARTFTT
+686 PSAPLGDPAQTFTS

-709 VAPLTVVG
+709 VAPLTVSG
-717 GKVTNL
+717 AKVTNL
-723 IKGRTD
+723 ITGRTD
-729 PVDVVVV
+729 PIDVIVV
-736 GTDPKVSEAGLFPL
+736 GADPTLSQAGLFPL
-750 NRRLERLGDD
+750 SRRLGRLGDD
-760 RAVWRAVQSDP
+760 PAVWRAVQSDP
-771 GYVILDPFLGQ
+771 GYVILDNFLGQ
-782 EGGGPGAVTYNPGD
+782 EGGGPGAVTYQPGD
-796 TLTLTDPNTG
+796 TLTVTDPATG
-806 KADRKTIAGVLKSGE
+806 KAEPKTIAGVLKSGQ
-821 GFYGIGNTGFLSP
+821 GFYGVGNTGFVSP
-834 VIMSQAAAR
+834 IIMSQQAAR
-843 AQFGSGAKL
+843 SQFGSGAKL
-852 ASAFVKPAAGASDQA
+852 ASAMVKPAAGVTDQA
-867 LAADLQGQYLPEGL
+867 LAAELQGQYLPQGL
-881 VATAIR
+881 VATQIR
-887 DQVERGFAANRS
+887 DQVERGLAANRG

-909 LGLIVGI
+909 LGLLVGI

-940 GFPSGTVQRA
+940 GFQSGTIQRA
-950 FLTESSFVALEGIVL
+950 FLTESTFVALEGIVL
-965 GAALSIVTSYLLF
+965 GAALSILTSYLLF
-978 KNDDELNAAGV
+978 KNDDELNASGV

-994 WTSIAVLVLAAAV
+994 WTSITVLVAAAAV
-1007 ASVLATAW
+1007 ASVLATVW

>member
-14 GIALAVAAF
+14 GISLAVAAF
-23 IAVRRPFLRR
+23 IAVRRPFLRK

-74 KQTAYDNLGPIDEIV
+74 RQTAYENLGPVDEIV
-89 SSPTVAQ
+89 SSPTIAQ

-126 TRGSGASRT
+126 TRGSGSGRT

-151 AFSGGVD
+151 AFSGGVQG
-158 SGSGLS
+158 GSGLS

-184 ARAGE
+184 ARPGDS
-189 TLTFYL
+189 LTFYL

-206 VVPTEGLAG
+206 VVPTRGLAG

-228 TTGTLVQAAKAAGPA
+228 TTGTLVQAAEAASLA
-243 QDGAG
+243 KDGAG
-248 PKQPGTSAGAA
+248 SKQPGA
-259 PAAGTGGGAAAEG
+259 PVP
-272 AGGAA
+272 
-277 AAAGA
+277 AGA
-282 GAAAQ
+282 GAAAP
-287 AAGATAPGP
+287 AAGAGGAAQAGAAPAVEP
-296 RTFTFVSNTGGVEEG
+296 RTFTFVSNTGGVEAG
-311 EKRSDAVEARLKAAL
+311 NKHSDAVAAKLKAAL
-326 GPLTSQGTSVEKP
+326 GPLTGQGTSVEKP
-339 KQSVLKAAVAAG
+339 KQSVLQAAEAAG

-394 GMKRG
+394 GMKRS

-418 LGILIGLG
+418 LGIVIGLG
-426 VGRAVVVVAAR
+426 VGRAVVVIAAR
-437 IFNSFSDDGFS
+437 IFRSFDESGGFT
-448 LAFKFTPTS
+448 LAFKFTPVS
-457 LVNGFAMGF
+457 IVNGFAMGF

-478 RISRVNIIAAIRDLP
+478 RISRINIIAAIRDLP

-504 VVLSTVAAAVF
+504 VAASTVAAAVF
-515 GGLSAVAIARSQG
+515 GALSAVAIARSQG

-550 PKRWVY
+550 PRRWVY
-556 TGASLAVLGWGLAA
+556 TGASLVTLGWGLSA

-598 FLLSQNQELLT
+598 FLVSQNQELLT

-654 VLITVIGNLISA
+654 VLITVIGNLINAS
-666 GTDSQVANA
+666 TDTEVANA

-680 IRADFN
+680 VRADFN
-686 PSAPVADPARTFTT
+686 PSAPVGDPARTFTT

-709 VAPLTVVG
+709 VAPLTVAG

-729 PVDVVVV
+729 PIDVVVV
-736 GTDPKVSEAGLFPL
+736 GADPKVSEAGLFPF

-771 GYVILDPFLGQ
+771 RYVILDPFLGQ

-806 KADRKTIAGVLKSGE
+806 KAEPKTIAGVLKSGQ

-834 VIMSQAAAR
+834 VVMSQAATR
-843 AQFGSGAKL
+843 EQFGPGAKL
-852 ASAFVKPAAGASDQA
+852 ASAFIKPAAGVSDQA

-881 VATAIR
+881 VATQIR
-887 DQVERGFAANRS
+887 DEVLRGFAANQS

-909 LGLIVGI
+909 LGLLVGI

-965 GAALSIVTSYLLF
+965 GTILSIVTSYLLF

-994 WTSIAVLVLAAAV
+994 WTSIIVLVLAAAV

>member
-14 GIALAVAAF
+14 GIALVVAAF

-38 IARRRGEAVLVVV
+38 IARRRGEAALVVV

-74 KQTAYDNLGPIDEIV
+74 RQTAYNNLGPIDEIV
-89 SSPTVAQ
+89 SSPTVTQ
-96 GDEAA
+96 GDQAA
-101 RLVGRLRGDPDVD
+101 RRVAQLRGDPDID

-126 TRGSGASRT
+126 TRGSGAGRT

-140 SVWEVDFAQAA
+140 SVFEVDFAQAA
-151 AFSGGVD
+151 AFSGGVQG
-158 SGSGLS
+158 GSGLA

-184 ARAGE
+184 ARAGDS
-189 TLTFYL
+189 LTVYL
-195 YGRPTAVRVAR
+195 YGRPTEFRVAR
-206 VVPTEGLAG
+206 VVATVGLAG

-228 TTGTLVQAAKAAGPA
+228 APGTLVQAARQARA
-243 QDGAG
+243 
-248 PKQPGTSAGAA
+248 AA
-259 PAAGTGGGAAAEG
+259 PARGGPAPADG

-277 AAAGA
+277 P
-282 GAAAQ
+282 GAAAPPAQ
-287 AAGATAPGP
+287 P
-296 RTFTFVSNTGGVEEG
+296 RTFTFVSNTGGVEAG
-311 EKRSDAVEARLKAAL
+311 NKRSDAVAAKLNAAL
-326 GPLTSQGTSVEKP
+326 GPLTSQGTSVETP
-339 KQSVLKAAVAAG
+339 KQSVLNAAEQAG
-351 NSLGSLF
+351 NGLGSLF

-413 LVASL
+413 LVAAL

-437 IFNSFSDDGFS
+437 IFSSFSDEDTFN
-448 LAFKFTPTS
+448 LAFRFTPIS

-466 LIAFLTVALTSI
+466 LIAFVTVTLTSI

-493 NEGGRRLKRRW
+493 NEGGRRVKRRW
-504 VVLSTVAAAVF
+504 VALSTVAAAGF
-515 GGLSAVAIARSQG
+515 GALSAVAIARSQG

-533 YPALAVLA
+533 YPTLTVLA

-556 TGASLAVLGWGLAA
+556 SGASLAVLAWGLSA

-583 TTFIVLGSLLTFSAV
+583 ATFIVLGSLLTFSAV
-598 FLLSQNQELLT
+598 LLVSQNQQLLM
-609 RPLRPLIARPTL
+609 RPLRPLIARPTQ

-666 GTDSQVANA
+666 GTDAEVANA
-675 SGGFA
+675 SGGFGV
-680 IRADFN
+680 RADFN
-686 PSAPVADPARTFTT
+686 PSAPVSDPARTFTS
-700 GRFAGKVDA
+700 GRFAGKVAA
-709 VAPLTVVG
+709 VAPLTVSG
-717 GKVTNL
+717 AKVTNL

-729 PVDVVVV
+729 PIDVIVV
-736 GTDPKVSEAGLFPL
+736 GADPQLSQAGLFPL
-750 NRRLERLGDD
+750 SRRLGRLGDD
-760 RAVWRAVQSDP
+760 PAVWRAVQSDP
-771 GYVILDPFLGQ
+771 GYVILDNFLGQ
-782 EGGGPGAVTYNPGD
+782 EGGGPGAVTYQPGD
-796 TLTLTDPNTG
+796 TLTVTDPATG
-806 KADRKTIAGVLKSGE
+806 KAEPKTIAGVLKSGQ
-821 GFYGIGNTGFLSP
+821 GFYGVGNTGFVSP
-834 VIMSQAAAR
+834 IIMSQQAAR
-843 AQFGSGAKL
+843 AQFGTGAKL
-852 ASAFVKPAAGASDQA
+852 ASAMVQPAAGVTDQA
-867 LAADLQGQYLPEGL
+867 LAAELQGQYLPEGL
-881 VATAIR
+881 VATQIR
-887 DQVERGFAANRS
+887 DQVERGFAANRG

-909 LGLIVGI
+909 LGLLVGI

-940 GFPSGTVQRA
+940 GFQSGTIQRA
-950 FLTESSFVALEGIVL
+950 FLTESTFVALEGIVL

-978 KNDDELNAAGV
+978 KNDDELNASGV

-994 WTSIAVLVLAAAV
+994 WASIAVLVVAAAV
-1007 ASVLATAW
+1007 ASVLATVW

>member
-1 MYPNLTPTLVTLL
+1 VYPNLTPTLVTLL

-38 IARRRGEAVLVVV
+38 IARRRGEAALVVV

-59 IIGSL
+59 IVGSL

-74 KQTAYDNLGPIDEIV
+74 RQTAYKNLGPIDEIV

-96 GDEAA
+96 GDQAA
-101 RLVGRLRGDPDVD
+101 RRIERLRGDSDVD

-126 TRGSGASRT
+126 VRGSGTSRT

-151 AFSGGVD
+151 AFRGGVQG
-158 SGSGLS
+158 GSGLS

-184 ARAGE
+184 ARAGD
-189 TLTFYL
+189 TLTVYL
-195 YGRPTAVRVAR
+195 YGRPTQVRVDR
-206 VVPTEGLAG
+206 VVPTVGLAG

-228 TTGTLVQAAKAAGPA
+228 APGTLVQAARQARAAGPG
-243 QDGAG
+243 QGG
-248 PKQPGTSAGAA
+248 PA
-259 PAAGTGGGAAAEG
+259 PADG
-272 AGGAA
+272 AGGAT
-277 AAAGA
+277 A
-282 GAAAQ
+282 GAAGPPAE
-287 AAGATAPGP
+287 P
-296 RTFTFVSNTGGVEEG
+296 RTFTFVSNTGGVEAG
-311 EKRSDAVEARLKAAL
+311 ERRSDAVAAKLKAAL
-326 GPLTSQGTSVEKP
+326 GPLTAQGTSVETP
-339 KQSVLKAAVAAG
+339 KQSVLKAAEQAG
-351 NSLGSLF
+351 NGLGSLF

-399 RLVRSFIIEGTVYA
+399 RLVRSFIIEGTIYA

-418 LGILIGLG
+418 VGILIGLG

-437 IFNSFSDDGFS
+437 IFSSFSDEDTFN
-448 LAFKFTPTS
+448 LAFRFTPIS

-466 LIAFLTVALTSI
+466 LIGFVTVALTSI

-504 VVLSTVAAAVF
+504 VALSTVAAAAF
-515 GGLSAVAIARSQG
+515 GALSAVAIANSQG

-556 TGASLAVLGWGLAA
+556 SGASLAVLAWGLAA

-598 FLLSQNQELLT
+598 LLVSQNQQLLM
-609 RPLRPLIARPTL
+609 RPLRPLINRPTL

-666 GTDSQVANA
+666 GTDAEVRNA
-675 SGGFA
+675 SGGFGV
-680 IRADFN
+680 RADFN
-686 PSAPVADPARTFTT
+686 PSAPVGDPARTFTS

-709 VAPLTVVG
+709 VAPLTVSG
-717 GKVTNL
+717 AKVTNL

-729 PVDVVVV
+729 PIDVIVV
-736 GTDPKVSEAGLFPL
+736 GADPTLSQAGLFPL
-750 NRRLERLGDD
+750 SRRLERLGDD
-760 RAVWRAVQSDP
+760 PAVWRTVQSDP
-771 GYVILDPFLGQ
+771 GYVILDNFLGQ
-782 EGGGPGAVTYNPGD
+782 ENGGPGSITYQPGD
-796 TLTLTDPNTG
+796 TLTVTDPATG
-806 KADRKTIAGVLKSGE
+806 KAESKTIAGVLKSGQ
-821 GFYGIGNTGFLSP
+821 GFYGVGNTGFVSP
-834 VIMSQAAAR
+834 IIMSQQAAR

-852 ASAFVKPAAGASDQA
+852 ASAMVKPAAGVTDQV
-867 LAADLQGQYLPEGL
+867 LAAELQGQYLPEGL
-881 VATAIR
+881 VATQIR
-887 DQVERGFAANRS
+887 DQVERGLAANRG

-940 GFPSGTVQRA
+940 GFQSGTIQRA
-950 FLTESSFVALEGIVL
+950 FLTESTFVALEGIVL

-978 KNDDELNAAGV
+978 KNDEELNAAGV

-994 WTSIAVLVLAAAV
+994 WASIAVLVAAAAL
-1007 ASVLATAW
+1007 ASVLATVW

>member
-74 KQTAYDNLGPIDEIV
+74 RQTAYNNLGPIDEIV

-96 GDEAA
+96 GDQATRRIEQ
-101 RLVGRLRGDPDVD
+101 LRGDLDVD
-114 GLLTLRGDQAAV
+114 GLLTLRGDQAAI
-126 TRGSGASRT
+126 TRGSGADRT

-151 AFSGGVD
+151 AFRGGVQG
-158 SGSGLS
+158 GSGLS

-173 VINDDLATQLG
+173 VINDGLATQLG
-184 ARAGE
+184 AQAGD
-189 TLTFYL
+189 TLTIYL
-195 YGRPTAVRVAR
+195 YGRPTEVRVAR
-206 VVPTEGLAG
+206 VVPTVGLAG

-228 TTGTLVQAAKAAGPA
+228 APGTLVQAASEAKA
-243 QDGAG
+243 
-248 PKQPGTSAGAA
+248 AA
-259 PAAGTGGGAAAEG
+259 PARGGPAPADRADSAAAPP
-272 AGGAA
+272 
-277 AAAGA
+277 
-282 GAAAQ
+282 AQ
-287 AAGATAPGP
+287 P
-296 RTFTFVSNTGGVEEG
+296 RTFTFVSNTGGVEAG
-311 EKRSDAVEARLKAAL
+311 EPRSDAVAAKLNAAL
-326 GPLTSQGTSVEKP
+326 GPLTGQGTSVEKP
-339 KQSVLKAAVAAG
+339 KQSVLKAAEQAG
-351 NSLGSLF
+351 NGLGSLF

-365 IIAGVLLL
+365 VIAGVLLL

-399 RLVRSFIIEGTVYA
+399 RLVRSFLIEGTIYA

-437 IFNSFSDDGFS
+437 IFSSFSDEDTFN
-448 LAFKFTPTS
+448 LAFRFTPIS

-466 LIAFLTVALTSI
+466 LIAFVTVTLTSI

-504 VVLSTVAAAVF
+504 VALSTVAAAGF
-515 GGLSAVAIARSQG
+515 GALSAVAIASSQG

-533 YPALAVLA
+533 YPTLAVLA

-556 TGASLAVLGWGLAA
+556 SGASLATLAWGLAA

-583 TTFIVLGSLLTFSAV
+583 ATFIVLGSLLTFSAV
-598 FLLSQNQELLT
+598 LLLSQNQQLLM
-609 RPLRPLIARPTL
+609 RPLRPLIARPTQ

-666 GTDSQVANA
+666 GTNAEVRNA
-675 SGGFA
+675 SGGFGV
-680 IRADFN
+680 RADFN
-686 PSAPVADPARTFTT
+686 PSAPVGDPAQTFTS

-709 VAPLTVVG
+709 VAPLTVSG
-717 GKVTNL
+717 AKVTNL

-729 PVDVVVV
+729 PIDVIVV
-736 GTDPKVSEAGLFPL
+736 GADPQLSQAGLFPL
-750 NRRLERLGDD
+750 SRRLGQLGDD
-760 RAVWRAVQSDP
+760 PAVWRTVQSDP
-771 GYVILDPFLGQ
+771 GYVILDNFLGQ
-782 EGGGPGAVTYNPGD
+782 ENGGPGSITYQPGD
-796 TLTLTDPNTG
+796 TLTVTDPATG
-806 KADRKTIAGVLKSGE
+806 KAEPKTIAGILKSGQ
-821 GFYGIGNTGFLSP
+821 GFYGVGNTGFVSP
-834 VIMSQAAAR
+834 IIMSQQAAR
-843 AQFGSGAKL
+843 AQFGTGAKL
-852 ASAFVKPAAGASDQA
+852 ASAMVKPAAGITDQA
-867 LAADLQGQYLPEGL
+867 LAAELQGQYLPEGL
-881 VATAIR
+881 VATQIR
-887 DQVERGFAANRS
+887 DQVERGLAANRG

-940 GFPSGTVQRA
+940 GFQSGTIQRA
-950 FLTESSFVALEGIVL
+950 FLTESTFVALEGIVL

-978 KNDDELNAAGV
+978 KNDQELNASGV

-994 WTSIAVLVLAAAV
+994 WASITVLVAAAAL
-1007 ASVLATAW
+1007 ASVLATVW

-1030 IAD
+1030 IAN